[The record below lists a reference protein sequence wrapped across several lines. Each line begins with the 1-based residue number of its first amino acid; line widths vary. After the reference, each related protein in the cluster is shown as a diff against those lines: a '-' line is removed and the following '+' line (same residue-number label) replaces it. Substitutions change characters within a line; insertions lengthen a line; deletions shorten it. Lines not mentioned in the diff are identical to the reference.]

1 MTKPAKVIIVTS
13 ALSGSGRTMIS
24 VNLATHLTQLGKVLY
39 VGDNVAERGYF
50 GELIPTAEKSDY
62 FRAGYWEGP
71 HNNDYPISN
80 LYIQERKRVDGCSF
94 GFKYDISADEEK
106 AKSAFDFIV
115 VSVSADEP
123 YWKTSLAQS
132 PDSAI
137 IVYRHNSRSLERNSE
152 LANLFGPST
161 LVLPTLNFRTGS
173 LETNLDAEW
182 KKKSLETFG
191 TVIEN
196 VCVKAAG
203 NFARADYYYYNTCFS
218 WLAHASYGAVNPS
231 LRYGE
236 NNNFWSGRSVP
247 NLLSYM
253 QNHWE

>member
-1 MTKPAKVIIVTS
+1 
-13 ALSGSGRTMIS
+13 
-24 VNLATHLTQLGKVLY
+24 
-39 VGDNVAERGYF
+39 
-50 GELIPTAEKSDY
+50 
-62 FRAGYWEGP
+62 
-71 HNNDYPISN
+71 
-80 LYIQERKRVDGCSF
+80 
-94 GFKYDISADEEK
+94 
-106 AKSAFDFIV
+106 
-115 VSVSADEP
+115 
-123 YWKTSLAQS
+123 
-132 PDSAI
+132 
-137 IVYRHNSRSLERNSE
+137 
-152 LANLFGPST
+152 
-161 LVLPTLNFRTGS
+161 VLPTLNFRTGS